1 MSDLTDY
8 DLDED
13 FDKMADPHFYDVSLC
28 FNFMDFDDCITF
40 EMVAD
45 GEVEDKLA
53 LVESVIE
60 GYGGISE
67 MDDGTIINLKQF
79 VTAHVLETNER
90 KTSKVKSKFNIVH

>member
-1 MSDLTDY
+1 MDDLSDY
-8 DLDED
+8 DLDD
-13 FDKMADPHFYDVSLC
+13 NFDNYADAHFYDVSLC
-28 FNFMDFDDCITF
+28 FNFMDYDDCITF

-67 MDDGTIINLKQF
+67 MGDGTIVNLKQF
-79 VTAHVLETNER
+79 VTAHVVESKGR